1 MQALQSNGSLDW
13 MVVLRGRESL
23 PNSYVTIKL
32 IFCHQNLKQK
42 VDLGTGLVGER
53 GLGDLRDHVGVP
65 IPKVTVVV
73 LNHLN

>member
-1 MQALQSNGSLDW
+1 

-53 GLGDLRDHVGVP
+53 GLGDL
-65 IPKVTVVV
+65 
-73 LNHLN
+73 